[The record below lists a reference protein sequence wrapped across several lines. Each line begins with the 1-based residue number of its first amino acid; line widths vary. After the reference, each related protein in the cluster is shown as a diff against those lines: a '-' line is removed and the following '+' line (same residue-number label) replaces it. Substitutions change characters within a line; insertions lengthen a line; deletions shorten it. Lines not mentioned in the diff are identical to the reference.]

1 MEVLT
6 NELFTGKFFLI
17 RDMDSFVFK
26 FQIIKRLEGFSFFP
40 VLYESL

>member
-1 MEVLT
+1 METLT
-6 NELFTGKFFLI
+6 NELFAGKFFLI

-26 FQIIKRLEGFSFFP
+26 FQIIKDGSSFHFFS